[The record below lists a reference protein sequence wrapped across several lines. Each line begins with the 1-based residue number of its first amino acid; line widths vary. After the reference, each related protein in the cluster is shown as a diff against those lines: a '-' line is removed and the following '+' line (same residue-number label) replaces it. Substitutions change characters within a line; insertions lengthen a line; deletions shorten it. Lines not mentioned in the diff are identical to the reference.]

1 MLSPARPAGLCF
13 ERKTGLMVVLYSR
26 VGRFSCF
33 SEIVVFDAGACRCIV
48 IFLVSAVVHGDGG
61 RDAFR
66 GALLLV

>member
-1 MLSPARPAGLCF
+1 
-13 ERKTGLMVVLYSR
+13 MVVLYSR